1 MSVSKKLVLPK
12 FYLRTNNVEN
22 DMMEDELLEEEPII
36 LPDPQH
42 EENVS
47 EAQAGD
53 NEQSTTELGK
63 TKKRAP
69 TQYNIFIKETLVVLA
84 STRQDLVGKERFKY
98 AVHLW
103 NEKKKAS

>member
-36 LPDPQH
+36 LPEPQH
-42 EENVS
+42 EDNVS
-47 EAQAGD
+47 TTQTDEL
-53 NEQSTTELGK
+53 EQPTAELSK

-69 TQYNIFIKETLVVLA
+69 TQYNIFIKETMALLA